1 MTTPALL
8 HLVATHHTPC
18 MLALEIVLSV
28 GVDTRVCRT
37 VSIETYKLLS
47 QAR

>member
-1 MTTPALL
+1 MTILAFL
-8 HLVATHHTPC
+8 HLVATHHT
-18 MLALEIVLSV
+18 LGLLGLEIVLSV